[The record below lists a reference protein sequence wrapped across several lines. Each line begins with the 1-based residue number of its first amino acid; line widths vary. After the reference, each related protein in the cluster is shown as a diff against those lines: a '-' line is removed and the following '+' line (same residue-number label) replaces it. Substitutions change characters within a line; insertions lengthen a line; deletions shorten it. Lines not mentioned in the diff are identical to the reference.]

1 MGNLEVRHFTRNWLR
16 GDTPAMKTWS
26 LFSSTPIA
34 LATLLLVALT
44 AIPAEAQDDPPKPA
58 TAPPTPEAKPADP
71 NKPLAAAFNQQLD
84 EWKEVLKELRAL
96 KLKYQSASED
106 ERAQIGDQWDALMV
120 KGNDML
126 AGMTASAV
134 AAYEEAPNEDPQ
146 LMRFLVKLAADTAER
161 DEYESCLQISQAL
174 IDHKCGDKTIY
185 GPASLA
191 AFALNEYDKAAE
203 YAKLSVE
210 AGNPNE
216 TLSNWRVDPLEYK
229 KLWEKEQEIRAAEE
243 GKDLP
248 RVKLTTSKGD
258 IVIELFEDQAPDTVG
273 NFVSLVE
280 KGFYNGTNFH
290 RVLKNFMAQGGDPQG
305 DGTGGP
311 GYQIFCEC
319 YKPDYRVHFRGSL
332 SMAHA
337 GRDSGGSQFFLTFLP
352 TPHLNG
358 KHTCFGR
365 IIEGI
370 DVLAK
375 LQRIDPMAGGAK
387 TPDKIVTAEVLR
399 KRDHAYVPKKVE

>member
-1 MGNLEVRHFTRNWLR
+1 
-16 GDTPAMKTWS
+16 MKHRFLTH
-26 LFSSTPIA
+26 
-34 LATLLLVALT
+34 LT
-44 AIPAEAQDDPPKPA
+44 AAIVTFFVACAASRAQDDPAKPA
-58 TAPPTPEAKPADP
+58 TTPPAAEAKPADP
-71 NKPLAAAFNQQLD
+71 NKPLAAEFNKQLN
-84 EWKEVLKELRAL
+84 EWKAVLKELRQL
-96 KLKYQSASED
+96 KVKYQSAPDSEK
-106 ERAQIGDQWDALMV
+106 AQISEQWDALMV
-120 KGNDML
+120 KGNEML
-126 AGMTASAV
+126 APLQTAAV

-146 LMRFLVKLAADTAER
+146 LMRFLVKLAADAADR
-161 DEYESCLQISQAL
+161 DEYESCLQISEAL
-174 IDHKCGDKTIY
+174 IAHKCGDKSIY

-203 YAKLSVE
+203 YHKLAVE
-210 AGNPNE
+210 AGSPHPSL
-216 TLSNWRVDPLEYK
+216 TNWRVDPLEYK

-273 NFVSLVE
+273 NFVNLVE

-290 RVLKNFMAQGGDPQG
+290 RVLKNFMAQGGDPKG

-311 GYQIFCEC
+311 GYEIYCEC
-319 YKPDYRVHFRGSL
+319 YKPDYRTHFRGTL

-337 GRDSGGSQFFLTFLP
+337 GRDTGGSQFFLTFLP

-358 KHTCFGR
+358 KHTAFGR
-365 IIEGI
+365 VIEGM
-370 DVLAK
+370 DVLAR
-375 LQRIDPMAGGAK
+375 LQRIDPMAPSGKG
-387 TPDKIVTAEVLR
+387 PDKIVTAEVLR

>member
-146 LMRFLVKLAADTAER
+146 LMRFTGGGATTSWCCR
-161 DEYESCLQISQAL
+161 
-174 IDHKCGDKTIY
+174 
-185 GPASLA
+185 PASPSA
-191 AFALNEYDKAAE
+191 A
-203 YAKLSVE
+203 
-210 AGNPNE
+210 
-216 TLSNWRVDPLEYK
+216 WRT
-229 KLWEKEQEIRAAEE
+229 RA
-243 GKDLP
+243 
-248 RVKLTTSKGD
+248 
-258 IVIELFEDQAPDTVG
+258 
-273 NFVSLVE
+273 
-280 KGFYNGTNFH
+280 
-290 RVLKNFMAQGGDPQG
+290 
-305 DGTGGP
+305 
-311 GYQIFCEC
+311 
-319 YKPDYRVHFRGSL
+319 
-332 SMAHA
+332 
-337 GRDSGGSQFFLTFLP
+337 
-352 TPHLNG
+352 
-358 KHTCFGR
+358 
-365 IIEGI
+365 
-370 DVLAK
+370 
-375 LQRIDPMAGGAK
+375 
-387 TPDKIVTAEVLR
+387 
-399 KRDHAYVPKKVE
+399 